1 MYNYISILI
10 ARSYKLFIFYPFI
23 WSSNINRII
32 VINPILFYSLC
43 IINMKTTT
51 INWINFTFKK
61 FNPIKNWK
69 SEIHDLYWNPS
80 YNKIRIFNE
89 WDWKLDLIYWLTW
102 NFHNF
107 SIYGSIKDN
116 DWKFHN
122 VKITKSYN
130 YILD

>member
-1 MYNYISILI
+1 MY
-10 ARSYKLFIFYPFI
+10 
-23 WSSNINRII
+23 
-32 VINPILFYSLC
+32 
-43 IINMKTTT
+43 INMKTTT
-51 INWINFTFKK
+51 IQWINFNYKN
-61 FNPIKNWK
+61 FNVIKNWK
-69 SEIHDLYWNPS
+69 TCIYDLYEKPS
-80 YNKIRIFNE
+80 YRKVKIFND
-89 WDWKLDLIYWLTW
+89 WQWKLDLIYWLTW